1 MKQPIIDMRSRP
13 AYLHDF
19 FGATPDT
26 AAYDTAVWL
35 NRRVGSLEPEH
46 FRRSYTLPG
55 YLAEIEAAG
64 VSKAV
69 VVGRET
75 PSLTISNDEIATLV
89 AQSDKL
95 VGLGSVDI
103 QQRGEKSAIEEI
115 NRAINTFGFRAIN
128 IEPGFGE
135 PALQADDPV
144 FFPVYEECLHFDV
157 PVCLMSGPTTPDF
170 AYAQPAAV
178 ARLARR
184 YPRLKIIC
192 FHGYYPYVNEIVG
205 AAFRYDNIY
214 LVPDMYIF
222 QPGSQ
227 LYVEA
232 ANSFLADQLLFGSSY
247 PFRAMRQTVDD
258 FAALGFREDVLDKVF
273 YQNAARLLKIDLS
286 ATNAASKPA
295 SIAASTATA

>member
-1 MKQPIIDMRSRP
+1 MRSRP

-19 FGATPDT
+19 FGATPGT
-26 AAYDTAVWL
+26 AAFETAKWL
-35 NRRVGSLEPEH
+35 NRRVGSQDDIH
-46 FRRSYTLPG
+46 FQRSYTLEG
-55 YLAEIEAAG
+55 YLKEIADAG
-64 VSKAV
+64 VNKAI

-75 PSLTISNDEIATLV
+75 PGLTINNDEIAALV
-89 AQSDKL
+89 GQSDLL

-103 QQRGEKSAIEEI
+103 QTRGEKDTIAEI

-135 PALQADDPV
+135 PALQADNPV
-144 FFPVYEECLHFDV
+144 FYPVYEECLHFDV

-170 AYAQPAAV
+170 DYAHPNAV

-184 YPRLKIIC
+184 YPQLKIIC

-247 PFRAMRQTVDD
+247 PFREMKQSVED
-258 FAALGFREDVLDKVF
+258 FAALGFKESVLDKVL
-273 YQNAARLLKIDLS
+273 YQNAERLLKIK
-286 ATNAASKPA
+286 A
-295 SIAASTATA
+295 